1 MAGVGHNKPPLKS
14 FTARIEALEEERDN
28 LGADIKEVYVEVKA
42 AGYSPKVLRKV
53 IAIRKRR
60 RKDEAGYD
68 AEQASISDYAASLGD
83 AFG

>member
-42 AGYSPKVLRKV
+42 AGYSPKVRLMRHLFQVFRACWRKMV
-53 IAIRKRR
+53 AK
-60 RKDEAGYD
+60 KP
-68 AEQASISDYAASLGD
+68 SILLPM
-83 AFG
+83 